1 MNKKIIALMMALVL
15 ILGAAI
21 GGTLA
26 WLTAKT
32 DPVTNTF
39 TTSDIEITL
48 DETKP
53 EGKTA
58 QIIPGYTIDKDPLIT
73 VLADSEKCYLFVKVA
88 EGNWPAITEEDGKT
102 RKIDYKVLDAW
113 TKLTG
118 VEGVTD
124 VYYRVV
130 EKSDDGQ
137 GFKVLVDDKVTVS
150 PTLTKEEM
158 AAITTSP
165 TLTFTAY
172 ASQFNSSNNVEF
184 SAAEAWANVPKA

>member
-32 DPVTNTF
+32 EDVVNTF
-39 TTSDIEITL
+39 TTSDIEIKL

-53 EGKTA
+53 TNKTA
-58 QIIPGYTIDKDPLIT
+58 QIIPGYTIEKDPLIT
-73 VLADSEKCYLFVKVA
+73 VKADSEKCYLFVKVA
-88 EGNWPAITEEDGKT
+88 EGNWPAITEEDGET
-102 RKIDYKVLDAW
+102 RKIDYKVLEDW
-113 TKLTG
+113 KKLDG

-124 VYYRVV
+124 VYYQVV
-130 EKSDDGQ
+130 EKSSANQ
-137 GFKVLVDDKVTVS
+137 EFKVLVDDKVTVS

-172 ASQFNSSNNVEF
+172 ASQLMKNNTEKF
-184 SAAEAWANVPKA
+184 TAAEAWANVPKA